1 MQPVQRGSSRPQ
13 LGNVKLEVLLTCEL
27 PCCIGS
33 GIYISLKF
41 RAEVQAQRIVGVLMT
56 FKAMGLGEITNE
68 VIIDFFNA
76 LDVRP
81 RRL

>member
-1 MQPVQRGSSRPQ
+1 M
-13 LGNVKLEVLLTCEL
+13 TCT
-27 PCCIGS
+27 GS

-56 FKAMGLGEITNE
+56 FKTMGLGEITNE
-68 VIIDFFNA
+68 VIIDFFFFSV
-76 LDVRP
+76 LDIRP